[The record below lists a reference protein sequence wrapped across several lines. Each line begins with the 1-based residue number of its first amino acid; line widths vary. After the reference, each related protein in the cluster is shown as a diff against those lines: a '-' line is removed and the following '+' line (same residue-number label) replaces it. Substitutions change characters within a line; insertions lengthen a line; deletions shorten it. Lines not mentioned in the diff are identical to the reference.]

1 MPKTTPSVIGPPA
14 ESVNEP
20 AAPIEANPVR
30 EIAPNEA
37 ISDVQALSSPLMDGR
52 KEFRIDRPH
61 SALKSDGFG
70 INGND
75 IMHPALRRVL
85 TGRESTLLDLS
96 LISGK

>member
-1 MPKTTPSVIGPPA
+1 
-14 ESVNEP
+14 
-20 AAPIEANPVR
+20 
-30 EIAPNEA
+30 
-37 ISDVQALSSPLMDGR
+37 MDGR

-61 SALKSDGFG
+61 SALKSDGIG

-96 LISGK
+96 PISGR